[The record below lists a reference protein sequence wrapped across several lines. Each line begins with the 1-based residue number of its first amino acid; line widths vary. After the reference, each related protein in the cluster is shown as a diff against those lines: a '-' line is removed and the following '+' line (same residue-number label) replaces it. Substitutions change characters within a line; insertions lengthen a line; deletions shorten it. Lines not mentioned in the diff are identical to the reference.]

1 MKNLNKIVGE
11 LINILKE
18 KNEIEANKK
27 FEQFCKDKK
36 LPFWCKLAIVQEY
49 KKQKKQLSK

>member
-49 KKQKKQLSK
+49 KKQKQQLSK